1 MKHEAIKLRTR
12 IGFHFLGLVS
22 TWTLFVMVLL
32 GHRLSEKSEELF
44 RGQGAELAHG
54 LAVECAPFV
63 RHDELASLSDFLTER
78 MHRSFDLRYIIVRR
92 GDGEVLASTFPA
104 GIPVDLLHLSHTK
117 VAQPDVRVQLI
128 DTERERLYDY
138 TAEASNVQV
147 QMGLSLT
154 SVQLFAQ
161 EVTMYMLWIGVAAF
175 LAVLGVT
182 LHVSRPVEALAT
194 AIATQS
200 GVPVEAAFDGTLE
213 TSALA
218 GWFAHMS
225 QRLDESARRLDQS
238 KKLAYLGEIAA
249 SIAHEV
255 NNPLGIIALNSGF
268 LTKRVA
274 AGEVTGP
281 ATNEIERVR
290 AAASRAT
297 FAAQQLLQVARYSTR
312 STETRRKAFRP
323 KPMIAETV
331 DLLRDR
337 IRVSRCNVTMDVS
350 DDLPSVSLDQQ
361 GVQQVLFNLL
371 TNAIDATPPDKNIT
385 VSAQVTEDSFV
396 LTVVD
401 QGKGMNEEL
410 LQRATDPFVTT
421 KDAGKGTGLGLAISD
436 SIVRGHGGKLVLA
449 SAVGTGTTAT
459 VSLPLDPP

>member
-1 MKHEAIKLRTR
+1 MKHEALKLRTR
-12 IGFHFLGLVS
+12 IGFHFLGLVG

-32 GHRLSEKSEELF
+32 GHRLSEKSQELF
-44 RGQGAELAHG
+44 RSQGAELAHS
-54 LAVECAPFV
+54 LAVECTPFV
-63 RHDELASLSDFLTER
+63 RHEELASLSAFLIER
-78 MHRSFDLRYIIVRR
+78 MHRSTDLRYIIVRR
-92 GDGEVLASTFPA
+92 PDGEVLASTFPG
-104 GIPVDLLHLSHTK
+104 GIPVDLARLSHAR
-117 VAQPDVRVQLI
+117 VAQPDVRVQLV
-128 DTERERLYDY
+128 DTERERLFDY
-138 TAEASNVQV
+138 SALASNVQV

-182 LHVSRPVEALAT
+182 LHVSRPVEALAS
-194 AIATQS
+194 AIVTQS
-200 GVPVEAAFDGTLE
+200 GMPLESAFDGTLE

-218 GWFAHMS
+218 GWFQHMS

-268 LTKRVA
+268 LSKRA
-274 AGEVTGP
+274 GTGEVSGP
-281 ATNEIERVR
+281 AAHEIERIR
-290 AAASRAT
+290 AAATRAT

-312 STETRRKAFRP
+312 KTETRRKAFRP
-323 KPMIAETV
+323 KPMISETV

-337 IRVSRCNVTMDVS
+337 IRVSRCRVNVEVA
-350 DDLPSVSLDQQ
+350 DDLPSLVLDEQ

-371 TNAIDATPPDKNIT
+371 TNALDATPPDKEIT
-385 VSAQVTEDSFV
+385 VRAEVRDDSFV
-396 LTVVD
+396 LTVID
-401 QGKGMNEEL
+401 QGKGMTEEL
-410 LQRATDPFVTT
+410 LQRCTDPFVTT

-449 SAVGTGTTAT
+449 SQLGLGTTAT
-459 VSLPLDPP
+459 VYLGLDPP